1 MVKITWYGH
10 ASFLIEGKNTKILID
25 PFISNNPLSPVKVKD
40 IKDIDA
46 ILVTHGHGDH
56 LGDAIEIARN
66 TNSKIIGIYELA
78 EYVKQFGVSSIGI
91 NYGGWVEVKDAKVLT
106 VPAWHSSGYIEDEE
120 IIYLGNPCGFVVN
133 IDGKNIYHA
142 GDTSVF
148 KDMELIPKIA
158 GEIDVAMLPVGGRF
172 TMDIDQAIIALEMI
186 KPKYFIPMHYNTF
199 PLIKIDIEKLK
210 KKVGESGI
218 SLILLKPGESF
229 EV

>member
-10 ASFLIEGKNTKILID
+10 ASFLVEGKNTRILID

-40 IKDIDA
+40 IRDIDA
-46 ILVTHGHGDH
+46 ILVTHGHTDH

-78 EYVKQFGVSSIGI
+78 EYVKQFGVSSIGV

-106 VPAWHSSGYIEDEE
+106 VPALHSSGYIEDEE
-120 IIYLGNPCGFVVN
+120 IIYLGNPCGFVIN

-142 GDTSVF
+142 GDTFVF

-158 GEIDVAMLPVGGRF
+158 GGIDVAMLPVGGRF
-172 TMDIDQAIIALEMI
+172 TMDIDQAIIALDMI

-199 PLIKIDIEKLK
+199 PIIKIDIEKLK
-210 KKVGESGI
+210 KKAEESGVI
-218 SLILLKPGESF
+218 PILLKPGESF
-229 EV
+229 EI